1 LRGYPHTSDFG
12 VAYHKAMGAP
22 WSPSKHKIA
31 MVDLTLTEQERRK
44 YLRPSYKSLLNWG
57 RKNIEWRASTD
68 IDPLQWFHA
77 KIAGRSTRSQLTWD
91 LLEAEVQ
98 QGRGDILYGHIGPEL
113 VSGSLYIDGGWVCIY
128 WSGVYERSL
137 FPKPLAHYGLWLGM
151 NRAAERGNRW
161 FELGELPEGEGK
173 EANIGRF
180 KAGFATHIIGGDS
193 PQDGHG

>member
-1 LRGYPHTSDFG
+1 
-12 VAYHKAMGAP
+12 MGAP

-57 RKNIEWRASTD
+57 RKHIEWRPSQD

-77 KIAGRSTRSQLTWD
+77 RIAGRSTRSQLTWD

-113 VSGSLYIDGGWVCIY
+113 VSGSLYIDGGGVCIY

-151 NRAAERGNRW
+151 NRAADRGNHW

-180 KAGFATHIIGGDS
+180 KRGFATHIIGAGC
-193 PQDGHG
+193 